1 MVTEAHN
8 ALALLALPVV
18 PVHPDVLIPKGG
30 CTYQRLAG
38 SGAEAA
44 AAPLAAAEGPGC
56 AALALRADVYSQTV
70 ALLLWSWVLV
80 GWLLP
85 TVLLLSK
92 ERAARVRWRAARQL
106 APTGRTNTRTA
117 GIFGAAAAHGRWLA
131 RRLAE
136 VAEAGLLQLLPER
149 AEGRQ
154 PRAEAPFLLLFRW
167 WALLLVT
174 WCACCTVAP
183 HFVPRGPYA

>member
-1 MVTEAHN
+1 MLRRGGIAAHEV
-8 ALALLALPVV
+8 ASA
-18 PVHPDVLIPKGG
+18 
-30 CTYQRLAG
+30 
-38 SGAEAA
+38 
-44 AAPLAAAEGPGC
+44 AAAEGQA
-56 AALALRADVYSQTV
+56 AALDLRADVYSQMV
-70 ALLLWSWVLV
+70 AMLLWSWVLV

-92 ERAARVRWRAARQL
+92 ERAARGQEQAARRL

-149 AEGRQ
+149 AEDRQ
-154 PRAEAPFLLLFRW
+154 LRAEAPFLLMFRW

-183 HFVPRGPYA
+183 HLVPRGPYA